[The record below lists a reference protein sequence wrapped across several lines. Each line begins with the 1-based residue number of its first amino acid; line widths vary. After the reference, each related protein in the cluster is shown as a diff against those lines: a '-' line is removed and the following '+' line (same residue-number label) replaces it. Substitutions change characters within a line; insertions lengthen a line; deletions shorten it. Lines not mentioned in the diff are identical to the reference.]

1 MLIKQFQSQD
11 NVFVQKKLQMLNY
24 RAKSADKILESNNK
38 ANRDPERLLKPTKQ
52 WLSRTNSLPTKS
64 STVCDL
70 QNIKR
75 L

>member
-11 NVFVQKKLQMLNY
+11 NIYVQKKRQMLNY
-24 RAKSADKILESNNK
+24 RAKSADKILESNNR
-38 ANRDPERLLKPTKQ
+38 AIRDPERLLKPTKQ
-52 WLSRTNSLPTKS
+52 WLSRTSSLPTKAV
-64 STVCDL
+64 TMCDL